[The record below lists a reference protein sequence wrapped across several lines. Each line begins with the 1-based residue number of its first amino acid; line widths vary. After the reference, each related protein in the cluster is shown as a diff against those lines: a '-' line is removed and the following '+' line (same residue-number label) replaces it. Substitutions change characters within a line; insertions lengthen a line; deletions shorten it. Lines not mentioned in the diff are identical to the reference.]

1 MDIYYPPVNLSK
13 SHVDN
18 YFEYTPADTEDVIST
33 RFMSGATFGHNS
45 LSAVGQ
51 AVGRQF
57 YNENTLT
64 VDEYNDSQYFR
75 PGIKVPQTGVRE
87 SVARSLSEAYDRR
100 YTRDLT
106 LSRAQRTFGAG
117 AAGLTAEIVGSVFD
131 YTNIGVAIAAPL
143 AVGLYAPA
151 RAAAI
156 AATSGVTSR
165 FGTTAGRVAAGAG
178 EAALAGVAFE
188 AGIALPGAYL
198 EQDPDYGL
206 MDAFINVTAGAI
218 LGGAV
223 TGIGGKLT
231 DVFARAKPETVQ
243 AAYETSLGQLATGQ
257 PVNVTPVL
265 KTDPAL
271 NFEYKRELDIKTN
284 RVLQTI
290 DEAPLEVPGRTK
302 ELPPALQAAKKK
314 PSTNLNEFIRKKGG
328 INPKTIGVA
337 DLRDRLQSSGFRV
350 LNNKGLTLEQ
360 MKDAA
365 QEEGFFPSKVDTFNT
380 EVEFDEFVD
389 AVETDAATK
398 SWYSDFDAE
407 AIAYRE
413 ATDLEERVAEL
424 GIDPRGLSD
433 EELFDE
439 ITIAENSITEE
450 QLIAIEKSKGPGV
463 TEQELHAEIARVQS
477 MNMEELGLQDFNDFL
492 ETVTQEA
499 VDFDKAKVSVDS
511 EIAEF
516 NKQIELLED
525 EVRFMADNQLID
537 DATLAELDEWSAY
550 VERSEKLDD
559 VFGAGARCVL
569 GSLTVG

>member
-18 YFEYTPADTEDVIST
+18 YFEYTPADTRDVIST

-106 LSRAQRTFGAG
+106 LSRAQRTFGVG
-117 AAGLTAEIVGSVFD
+117 AAGLSAEIVGSVFD

-156 AATSGVTSR
+156 AATSGITAR

-198 EQDPDYGL
+198 QQDPDYGL

-290 DEAPLEVPGRTK
+290 DEAPLEVPGKTK
-302 ELPPALQAAKKK
+302 ELPPALKAAKKK
-314 PSTNLNEFIRKKGG
+314 PSTNLNQFIIKKGG
-328 INPKTIGVA
+328 INPKTVGVA
-337 DLRDRLQSSGFRV
+337 NLLERLQSSGFRV
-350 LNNKGLTLEQ
+350 LNNKGMTLEQ

-407 AIAYRE
+407 AMAYRE
-413 ATDLEERVAEL
+413 ATELEERVAEL

-492 ETVTQEA
+492 KTVTQEA
-499 VDFDKAKVSVDS
+499 VDFDKARVSVDS

-525 EVRFMADNQLID
+525 EVRFMADNELID
-537 DATLAELDEWSAY
+537 DATLVELDEWSAY

-559 VFGAGARCVL
+559 VFGAGARCVM

>member
-1 MDIYYPPVNLSK
+1 MDIYYPSVNLSK

-18 YFEYTPADTEDVIST
+18 YFEYTPADTEDIIST
-33 RFMSGATFGHNS
+33 RFMSGATFGHNKLRS
-45 LSAVGQ
+45 VGQ

-75 PGIKVPQTGVRE
+75 PGLEVPQTGVRE

-106 LSRAQRTFGAG
+106 LSRAQRTFGVS

-131 YTNIGVAIAAPL
+131 YTNIGIAIAAPL

-156 AATSGVTSR
+156 AATSGVTAK

-223 TGIGGKLT
+223 TGIGGKMT

-284 RVLQTI
+284 RVLQTV

-302 ELPPALQAAKKK
+302 ELPPSLQAAKKK
-314 PSTNLNEFIRKKGG
+314 PSTNLNQFIIKKGG
-328 INPKTIGVA
+328 INPKTVGVA
-337 DLRDRLQSSGFRV
+337 NLLERLQSSGFRV
-350 LNNKGLTLEQ
+350 LNKKGLTLEQ

-413 ATDLEERVAEL
+413 ATELEERVAEL

-499 VDFDKAKVSVDS
+499 VDFDKTRVSVDS

-525 EVRFMADNQLID
+525 EVRFMADNELID
-537 DATLAELDEWSAY
+537 DATLVELDEWSAY

-559 VFGAGARCVL
+559 VFGAGARCVM

>member
-18 YFEYTPADTEDVIST
+18 YFEYTPADTSDVIST

-106 LSRAQRTFGAG
+106 LSRAQRTFGVG
-117 AAGLTAEIVGSVFD
+117 AAGLSAEIVGSVFD

-156 AATSGVTSR
+156 AATSGITAR

-198 EQDPDYGL
+198 QQDPDYGL

-290 DEAPLEVPGRTK
+290 DEAPLEVPGKTK
-302 ELPPALQAAKKK
+302 ELPPALKAAKKK
-314 PSTNLNEFIRKKGG
+314 PSTNLNQFIIKKGG
-328 INPKTIGVA
+328 INPKTVGVA
-337 DLRDRLQSSGFRV
+337 NLLERLQSSGFRV
-350 LNNKGLTLEQ
+350 LNNKGMTLEQ

-413 ATDLEERVAEL
+413 ATELEERVAEL

-499 VDFDKAKVSVDS
+499 VDFDKSKVSVDS

-537 DATLAELDEWSAY
+537 DATLVELDEWSAY

-559 VFGAGARCVL
+559 VFGAGAQCVM

>member
-1 MDIYYPPVNLSK
+1 MDIYYPNINLSK

-18 YFEYTPADTEDVIST
+18 YFEYTPADTRDVLSA
-33 RFMSGATFGHNS
+33 RFMSGATFGS
-45 LSAVGQ
+45 QKLKSVGQ
-51 AVGRQF
+51 AFARQF
-57 YNENTLT
+57 YDENTLSLN
-64 VDEYNDSQYFR
+64 EYNESQYYR
-75 PGIKVPQTGVRE
+75 PGLQIPQTGVRE
-87 SVARSLSEAYDRR
+87 SVARSLAEAYDRR
-100 YTRDLT
+100 YERDLT
-106 LSRAQRTFGAG
+106 LSRAQRTFGVA
-117 AAGLTAEIVGSVFD
+117 AAGLSAEIVGSIFD
-131 YTNIGVAIAAPL
+131 PTNIGIGIAAPL

-156 AATSGVTSR
+156 AATSGITTR
-165 FGTTAGRVAAGAG
+165 FGPTAGRVAAGAG
-178 EAALAGVAFE
+178 EAAVAGVAFE
-188 AGIALPGAYL
+188 AAIALPGAYL
-198 EQDPDYGL
+198 EQDPDYEL

-218 LGGAV
+218 LGGSV

-271 NFEYKRELDIKTN
+271 NFEYNRELDIKTN
-284 RVLQTI
+284 RALQML
-290 DEAPLEVPGRTK
+290 DEAPLEVPGKTK
-302 ELPPALQAAKKK
+302 ELPPALQPAKKK

-328 INPKTIGVA
+328 INPKSVGVA
-337 DLRDRLQSSGFRV
+337 DLVERLQSSGFRV
-350 LNNKGLTLEQ
+350 LNNQGMTLEQ
-360 MKDAA
+360 IKFAA
-365 QEEGFFPSKVDTFNT
+365 QEEGFFPSKVDTYNT
-380 EVEFDEFVD
+380 EVSFDEFVD
-389 AVETDAATK
+389 AVETDAITK
-398 SWYSDFDAE
+398 SWYSDFDGE

-413 ATDLEERVAEL
+413 AIELEERVAEL

-450 QLIAIEKSKGPGV
+450 QLIEIEKSKGPGV
-463 TEQELHAEIARVQS
+463 TEQELNAEIARVQS

-492 ETVTQEA
+492 EAVTQEA
-499 VDFDKAKVSVDS
+499 VDFDKARVSVDS

-516 NKQIELLED
+516 NKQIQLLED

-537 DATLAELDEWSAY
+537 DATLVELDEWSAY

-559 VFGAGARCVL
+559 VFGAGARCVM